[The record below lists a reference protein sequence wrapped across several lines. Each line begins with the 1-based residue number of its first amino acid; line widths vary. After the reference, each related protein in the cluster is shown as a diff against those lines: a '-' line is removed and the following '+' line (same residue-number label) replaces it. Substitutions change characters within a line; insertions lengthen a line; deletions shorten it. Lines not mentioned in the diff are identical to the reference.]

1 MADSLPTASRPTPP
15 ISPAASL
22 DFASGL
28 PLQVGVVVIA
38 ALYFAREVLIP
49 ITLAI
54 LLSFLLSPLVE
65 LFRRWHLGRVPSVLL
80 AVILALA
87 VILGFGGVI
96 GSQVAQLATNIPQYA
111 ATIETKVDTIRDY
124 TVGRIDRLAASLGHR
139 AIPLTASQIPP
150 GNLAPAGRNPGRPE
164 TEPHAATSAAASPL
178 ELAERYLSPAL
189 SPLATT
195 GIVFVVA
202 IFILLQREDLRDRLI
217 RLFGAS
223 DLHRTTAALDDAAR
237 RLSTYFLTQLAI
249 NASFGLVIS
258 VGLYFIG
265 VPNPV
270 LWGMLS
276 ALLRFVP
283 YVGTYISAALP
294 IALAAAAD
302 PGWSMA
308 IWTTAL
314 YLGVDLLVSQAVEPM
329 LYGQAS
335 GLSPLAVVVAA
346 IFWTWLWGAIG
357 LILSTPLTLCL
368 VVLGRH
374 AERLKFLD
382 ILLGDRP
389 ALTPVESFY
398 QRILAGDP
406 DEAQDQAELL
416 LKDRSLSTYYEE
428 VALEGLRLAAND
440 AQRGVL
446 RGEQL
451 DRVKNATKELVSE
464 LAVHDVREPALEESD
479 VVADPPPNSAEREE
493 PAPQLRDTQI
503 LCLAGKGPLDEAA
516 SVMLAQLL
524 GKHGLT
530 ARVLPYEAASREGIL
545 SLNGSGTTMVCVTYL
560 EIAGA
565 PSHLRYLVQR
575 LRRTIPRA
583 PILIGFWEPED
594 EVVKE
599 LRVRAVIGADYY
611 ATSLREAV
619 DCCLKA
625 ADDKIEVAVTF
636 AETSQ
641 PKPGRNPHPEF
652 DSEVSHRAEPQQ
664 AATVCELDL
673 VQHAIRSGKRAQT
686 LDPNQRPENCP

>member
-54 LLSFLLSPLVE
+54 LLSFLLAPLVE

-124 TVGRIDRLAASLGHR
+124 TVGRIDRLAASLGDR

-150 GNLAPAGRNPGRPE
+150 GRNPGRPE
-164 TEPHAATSAAASPL
+164 AEPHAATSAAASPL

-189 SPLATT
+189 SPLATI

-524 GKHGLT
+524 EKHGST
-530 ARVLPYEAASREGIL
+530 TRVLPYEAASREGIL
-545 SLNGSGTTMVCVTYL
+545 SLNGSGTTMVCITYL
-560 EIAGA
+560 EISGT

-599 LRVRAVIGADYY
+599 LRVRALIGADYY

-641 PKPGRNPHPEF
+641 PKPGRNSHPEL
-652 DSEVSHRAEPQQ
+652 DSEVSHRAGRQEITRRDVQEPLLE
-664 AATVCELDL
+664 T
-673 VQHAIRSGKRAQT
+673 RA
-686 LDPNQRPENCP
+686 